1 MSEEETSTLTTF
13 TSISIILLTMFL
25 YLNSVAVPS
34 SARSLE
40 VMQSVEK
47 QFPTTKIQEVPKT
60 KKLSLTEKFPDLLTL
75 AKDLGLKV
83 SEKNPSQLVINF
95 PGPNVF
101 LSGSD
106 QIRASMLSRLESIAK
121 ATKNPALYLTIQAEV
136 QDSAPRN
143 GEFETSWDLAIA
155 RAVSVFR
162 FFLDR
167 GIAFENLKATSTGQV
182 HGKRGKD
189 QLLIII
195 HEAQNQS
202 IYLDTKAQPDDEK
215 EK

>member
-40 VMQSVEK
+40 VIQSVEK
-47 QFPTTKIQEVPKT
+47 QFPTRKIVVIPET
-60 KKLSLTEKFPDLLTL
+60 KKLTLTEKFPELLAST
-75 AKDLGLKV
+75 KDLGVRV
-83 SEKNPSQLVINF
+83 SEKNANQLVVNF
-95 PGPNVF
+95 SNPNVF
-101 LSGSD
+101 LSGND
-106 QIRASMLSRLESIAK
+106 QIRASMLSRLESVAK
-121 ATKNPALYLTIQAEV
+121 ATKNPALNLTIQVEV
-136 QDSAPRN
+136 PDSAQRD
-143 GEFETSWDLAIA
+143 GVFETSWDLAIA
-155 RAVSVFR
+155 RSVSIFR

-167 GIAFENLKATSTGQV
+167 GIAFENLKATGTGQSTGQIR
-182 HGKRGKD
+182 GKPGKD

-202 IYLDTKAQPDDEK
+202 IYLGAQPTT
-215 EK
+215 